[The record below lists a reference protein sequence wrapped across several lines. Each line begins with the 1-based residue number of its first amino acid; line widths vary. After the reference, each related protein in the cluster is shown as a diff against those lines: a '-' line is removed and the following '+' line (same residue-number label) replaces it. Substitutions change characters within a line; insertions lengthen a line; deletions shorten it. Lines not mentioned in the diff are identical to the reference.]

1 MFGTPEQAFA
11 ASARNLLKYLYLS
24 IVSQKLDNRVFL
36 SILSS
41 MRLILTMASL
51 LIVSLVIFNGY
62 ANDQGIDGN
71 HIDEQILGPIT
82 RAGDINTLIQ
92 DAASMQRQALEEQ
105 IQK

>member
-1 MFGTPEQAFA
+1 
-11 ASARNLLKYLYLS
+11 
-24 IVSQKLDNRVFL
+24 
-36 SILSS
+36 

-82 RAGDINTLIQ
+82 RAGDVNALIQ
-92 DAASMQRQALEEQ
+92 DAASIQHQVLAEQ
-105 IQK
+105 TPK

>member
-1 MFGTPEQAFA
+1 
-11 ASARNLLKYLYLS
+11 
-24 IVSQKLDNRVFL
+24 
-36 SILSS
+36 

-71 HIDEQILGPIT
+71 HIDGQILGPIT

-92 DAASMQRQALEEQ
+92 DAASIQRQALSEQ

>member
-1 MFGTPEQAFA
+1 
-11 ASARNLLKYLYLS
+11 
-24 IVSQKLDNRVFL
+24 
-36 SILSS
+36 
-41 MRLILTMASL
+41 MASL

-71 HIDEQILGPIT
+71 HIDGQILGPIT

-92 DAASMQRQALEEQ
+92 DAASIQRQTLAEQ

>member
-1 MFGTPEQAFA
+1 VPEQAL
-11 ASARNLLKYLYLS
+11 SAFTGKLLKYLYLS
-24 IVSQKLDNRVFL
+24 IASHILDNRDFL
-36 SILSS
+36 SILGG

-71 HIDEQILGPIT
+71 HIDGQILGPIT

-92 DAASMQRQALEEQ
+92 DAASIQRQVLAEQ

>member
-1 MFGTPEQAFA
+1 
-11 ASARNLLKYLYLS
+11 
-24 IVSQKLDNRVFL
+24 
-36 SILSS
+36 

-92 DAASMQRQALEEQ
+92 DAASIQRQSLAEQ